1 MLDYFVPEDNKINDG
16 AVHKQI
22 RELINEPIDT
32 EDDKPFSQE
41 EIASV
46 IKKFNSKK
54 GPGEDGLTS
63 EIILHVFMSFPSF
76 LTEVYNKCLKEGCF
90 PKQRK
95 KSGIVPI
102 IKQGKEDITDA

>member
-1 MLDYFVPEDNKINDG
+1 MS

-32 EDDKPFSQE
+32 DDDKPFSQE

-46 IKKFNSKK
+46 IKTFNLKK
-54 GPGEDGLTS
+54 VLGEDGLTS
-63 EIILHVFMSFPSF
+63 EIILHVFRSFPSF

-90 PKQRK
+90 PKQWK
-95 KSGIVPI
+95 KSSIVPI
-102 IKQGKEDITDA
+102 LKQGKEDIRRIKIPAHQSA